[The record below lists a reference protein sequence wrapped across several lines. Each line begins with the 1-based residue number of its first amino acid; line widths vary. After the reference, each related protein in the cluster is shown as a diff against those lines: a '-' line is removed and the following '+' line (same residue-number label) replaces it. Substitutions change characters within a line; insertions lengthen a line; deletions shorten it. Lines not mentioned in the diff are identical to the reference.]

1 MSAEV
6 AVAWGEAPSNG
17 EATTTS
23 VSVGGSMTGVA
34 RVYCLMDVVGT
45 AVVTEVA
52 VDAEGAEVT
61 DDAAEEAVVD
71 EEVEEVVAE
80 GEEAAADADGRRL

>member
-1 MSAEV
+1 MAAEV
-6 AVAWGEAPSNG
+6 AVAWNESPSNG

-45 AVVTEVA
+45 AA
-52 VDAEGAEVT
+52 
-61 DDAAEEAVVD
+61 
-71 EEVEEVVAE
+71 VEEVVAVD
-80 GEEAAADADGRRL
+80 GEETTDADAVVEEVVDEVADEEAPVDGESDARRL

>member
-45 AVVTEVA
+45 AAVTEVA
-52 VDAEGAEVT
+52 VDAEGVEVT
-61 DDAAEEAVVD
+61 DDTAEEAAVEEVVEEVADEEAVV
-71 EEVEEVVAE
+71 EEGAE
-80 GEEAAADADGRRL
+80 RRL

>member
-6 AVAWGEAPSNG
+6 AVAWNESPSNG

-45 AVVTEVA
+45 AAVTEVV

-61 DDAAEEAVVD
+61 DETAEEEV
-71 EEVEEVVAE
+71 VEEVVDE
-80 GEEAAADADGRRL
+80 VVEEEASVEERRL